1 MNEDG
6 KVIIGIHADSSKFD
20 KQLKTLEKQYANKEI
35 DLNLSA
41 EELSKAES
49 SLKLMEDEANR
60 LDNKYTDINNKIKEQ
75 ENLISRITKKNT
87 DGTISI
93 PNENLSAYN
102 KALSDIQMLRT
113 QQKGM
118 LTDIETNNQAID
130 KQEKIVSKISARY
143 EKQKN
148 DLQEIGNKIQNVK
161 VSQVQSQTE
170 GISKSISGVISK
182 MGRWALAVFGIRSAY
197 MAIRNAIN
205 VISSQDEQLKA
216 DIEYMKNA
224 LAYTLEPIVRAIVNL
239 AKQLMFYVGYVVKA
253 WTGKNI
259 FENANKSLGGAT
271 KNAKALNK
279 EIQKTLASGIDEIT
293 NLETSTGGGGGD
305 DTGGGGVLPSF
316 DLTNMDMPVPEWLQ
330 WIADNGP
337 LVVSILA
344 GIVGALIALKLG
356 FSALQALGIGLAI
369 TGILIAIQG
378 LLGYLQN
385 PSWEN
390 FGKIIAGI
398 GIAIIGLGAIIGS
411 LPVAIVGAII
421 AIVGIIVM
429 YWKQIKAFLQGGIDW
444 LTGKSDWVHEMFGD
458 TIGDIYDLFVQNL
471 QAILD
476 YFDGVFTAM
485 KGILDGIIEFV
496 KGVFSGNWEQAWNG
510 VKKIFTSLLN
520 GMKQTFISFL
530 TIITN
535 MAVAV
540 GKGVGGII
548 VGAFKGVVNAV
559 LWTIE
564 NVLNTPIRTINS
576 LIGIINKVP
585 GVNLGK
591 LETFKL
597 PRLASGG
604 IVNNPGRGVM
614 MGSYIAGERGAEAIV
629 PLQNSGFIKD
639 FAKLVAENMQ
649 ADNTD
654 LLLELNKNV
663 LEMASKPTILNING
677 KEVAQAIHT
686 DLKNEDNRI
695 NTSSAISIK

>member
-20 KQLKTLEKQYANKEI
+20 KQLKSLEKQYANKEI

-49 SLKLMEDEANR
+49 SLKLIEEEANR
-60 LDNKYTDINNKIKEQ
+60 LDNKYAEINNKIKEQ
-75 ENLISRITKKNT
+75 ENLISRITQKNA

-102 KALSDIQMLRT
+102 KALSDIQMLRS
-113 QQKGM
+113 QQKEM
-118 LTDIETNNQAID
+118 LTDIEANNQAID
-130 KQEKIVSKISARY
+130 KQEKIVSKISAKY

-161 VSQVQSQTE
+161 VSQIQSQTE

-205 VISSQDEQLKA
+205 VISEQDEQLKA

-293 NLETSTGGGGGD
+293 NLDISTGGRGGD
-305 DTGGGGVLPSF
+305 DTGGVMPSF

-344 GIVGALIALKLG
+344 GIAGALIALKLG

-378 LLGYLQN
+378 LLGYLQD

-398 GIAIIGLGAIIGS
+398 GIAIIGFGLIIGS
-411 LPVAIVGAII
+411 LPAVIVGAVV
-421 AIVGIIVM
+421 AIVGIIIM
-429 YWKQIKAFLQGGIDW
+429 YWDKIKAFLQNGINW
-444 LTGKSDWVHEMFGD
+444 LTGKSDWVHKMFGD

-548 VGAFKGVVNAV
+548 AGAFKGVVNAV
-559 LWTIE
+559 LWSIE
-564 NVLNTPIRTINS
+564 NILNAPIRTVNS
-576 LIGIINKVP
+576 LIGVINKVP

-591 LETFKL
+591 LPTFSL
-597 PRLASGG
+597 PRLARGG

-614 MGSYIAGERGAEAIV
+614 MGNYVAGERGAEAIV

-663 LEMASKPTILNING
+663 LEMANKPTILNING
-677 KEVAQAIHT
+677 KEIAQAIHT
-686 DLKNEDNRI
+686 DLRNEDNRV
-695 NTSSAISIK
+695 NTSNAISIK